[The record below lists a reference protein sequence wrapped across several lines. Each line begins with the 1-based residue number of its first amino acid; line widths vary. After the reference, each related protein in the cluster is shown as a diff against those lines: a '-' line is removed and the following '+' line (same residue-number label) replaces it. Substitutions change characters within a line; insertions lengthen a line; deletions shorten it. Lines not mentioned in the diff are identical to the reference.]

1 MKRKTLL
8 LLTDHQLT
16 AWPWTPEGC
25 AAPHSFSTVAEFD
38 TYLTQ
43 HRHPIWMLVDL
54 TEEEFHYEGLP
65 HINDQDHYAAAIQ
78 RLASHFPDTPLR
90 MVVKQFKQTQIGKD
104 DEMLYSALTQPTRLA
119 PWLEDIEARRIPLA
133 GIYSA
138 AHLTSLLIKGSELER
153 QLLVTLDADAGLRTS
168 YFYKGRLRFSRL
180 APGNSLT
187 ERAKAEAWQT
197 RPYLLNRRLLPRDQA
212 LPLTV
217 LCRDDVWQ
225 ELITSAPPDPDLPLL
240 HLDITEVAQR
250 LGLSTPLASSDATPL
265 FLHLLAT
272 QAPTRQYAPDPLTL
286 RFRQRNTRRTLQ
298 VLAALLAAAGILW
311 GASNLWHA
319 QRQNGEI
326 ATLRQQAQRLQ
337 SQAAQIEQSIGAL
350 PASAA
355 DIRTTIT
362 LLQSLDQAPPQV
374 ILTGLAQTLTE
385 FPALQ
390 LNKLEW
396 QNDARISTLMLHLI
410 TEAEATEQLSQFRLT
425 LTRRG
430 YQVTQLQRGDTTAVL
445 QLRWNMDG

>member
-1 MKRKTLL
+1 M
-8 LLTDHQLT
+8 
-16 AWPWTPEGC
+16 
-25 AAPHSFSTVAEFD
+25 
-38 TYLTQ
+38 
-43 HRHPIWMLVDL
+43 
-54 TEEEFHYEGLP
+54 
-65 HINDQDHYAAAIQ
+65 
-78 RLASHFPDTPLR
+78 
-90 MVVKQFKQTQIGKD
+90 
-104 DEMLYSALTQPTRLA
+104 
-119 PWLEDIEARRIPLA
+119 
-133 GIYSA
+133 
-138 AHLTSLLIKGSELER
+138 
-153 QLLVTLDADAGLRTS
+153 
-168 YFYKGRLRFSRL
+168 
-180 APGNSLT
+180 
-187 ERAKAEAWQT
+187 
-197 RPYLLNRRLLPRDQA
+197 
-212 LPLTV
+212 
-217 LCRDDVWQ
+217 
-225 ELITSAPPDPDLPLL
+225 L

-390 LNKLEW
+390 LNTLEW
-396 QNDARISTLMLHLI
+396 QNDARISTLMLYLM
-410 TEAEATEQLSQFRLT
+410 TEAEATEQLSQFRIT
-425 LTRRG
+425 LTSRG
-430 YQVTQLQRGDTTAVL
+430 YQVTELQRGDTTAVL